1 MPQTTRKNGSDP
13 QALPQYDFHV
23 ICGFSDVPMT
33 GTAAEIALAI
43 LLHRL
48 ENIRD
53 VTLSDAPALSHSAT
67 EEIEQLKTRY
77 RRNPKALGLLSEIF
91 GSPLQPKIPMT
102 LADLDQTCFPDQ
114 LHALTGVTLLDPAQH
129 LSNATKSA
137 PSA

>member
-1 MPQTTRKNGSDP
+1 MPQIARKTGSNSHS
-13 QALPQYDFHV
+13 LPQYDFHV

-53 VTLSDAPALSHSAT
+53 VTLSDMPALTHSAT
-67 EEIEQLKTRY
+67 EEIERLKVRY

-91 GSPLQPKIPMT
+91 GSPLQPKIPLT

-114 LHALTGVTLLDPAQH
+114 LHAMTGVTLTDPGQH
-129 LSNATKSA
+129 LSNAPKSA
-137 PSA
+137 QSA